1 MPLLRT
7 ACCRCGIVM
16 SMDAHDVH
24 DMPVMLVDPYK
35 LGSRVI
41 TEETLVVC
49 EACERVIRDEAAV
62 VASQNSPPAVAERI
76 GADLLRPHGELE
88 TRGQA
93 RPSPEIEPD

>member
-1 MPLLRT
+1 
-7 ACCRCGIVM
+7 M